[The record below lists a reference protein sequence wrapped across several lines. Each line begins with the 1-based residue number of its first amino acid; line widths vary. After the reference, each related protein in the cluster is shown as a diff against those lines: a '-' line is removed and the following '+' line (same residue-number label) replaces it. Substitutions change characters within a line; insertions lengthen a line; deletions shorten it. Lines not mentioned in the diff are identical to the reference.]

1 MTKKYFGEKK
11 DMTTTNTIELDITEK
26 SHNYAKIY
34 ASLIDDEYQRK
45 RAYGEIVALYAF
57 LDVIEKTNFDIQKS
71 MTLFRNPK
79 LNEEYEISDIYINN
93 HHVNIRVFVEGE
105 GVLIPKIHFE
115 AGIVPDF
122 YAVIKINKTLTT
134 AELIG
139 FIDTENIRKEDFDK
153 NYYSVLLNTLIT
165 YEEFLTKACSEKV
178 YNFEEKEHEQ
188 FKKLYLSLTDNELK
202 KEDKEKLL
210 QHIFKCRE
218 CRTEFC
224 CFTGFEM
231 VSCNTVK
238 YPDIMNDQT
247 LNIIGSVAVNEGN
260 YEGKEE
266 TIDISDKIQNKIVSE
281 PQEEFKEP
289 ENNISEEKN
298 SDINKKEI
306 APKAER
312 KEPEEKQTEK
322 EEMPKKQENS
332 QKPAEEAVQHS
343 ETEFKKVEE
352 PQKDVTVSDILDE
365 LFSLDE
371 GFNDIDGELDDKTIE
386 EDLQETLTSK
396 DEPAVTTITEN
407 EEEKHSALS
416 SNLTTDTIE
425 TETIEEDDLTET
437 IQKEEV
443 EFLEETIT
451 DGDIHVKNRENSILI
466 SEDEV
471 EEHDSGNEIVEETSG
486 SGELEII
493 EEDDYEEE
501 NENKAEDY
509 SAEEN
514 IELLNQNE
522 EEKEELTVIDGQNE
536 QTSSVNDENILNK
549 DNTSNLEIKEEKTSE
564 NEIEILPANTAGNLQ
579 KVIVDYDEY
588 GEPIYSYV
596 NNAGKEV
603 EEENGTEAIEEEE
616 NFEDLNERENE
627 NSPEDEE
634 LNEVMLENENDEEEI
649 TAGEPEMLKPVND
662 EDNEIKIDEEPEN
675 LEEIEE
681 KEEVNTPVNTAAGY
695 EEYAEEEYNNTETS
709 HDEDINSEYED
720 ENGDYEEYENENENE
735 EEMLPAKKGKNPLP
749 VILTLIVLLIIGG
762 GIGGYFLYKNHA
774 NNGENFQ
781 PQNDN
786 NAELEQ
792 PVQNEQTEEPPIE
805 LLPQDNP
812 ENIIEIPQNNDG
824 NNNEEQQKEEYVPP
838 LTEND
843 LLKNENKQPVTIH
856 EAMANAFTGTA
867 NPLSLKEVQWQ
878 CKPQLYANETFK
890 TYLQQLDDMFK
901 LNLRKNILNATE
913 MPENRTITV
922 KMAIANDG
930 NLERVQIADSSQ
942 SAQIDDIVLQSINE
956 TFDGEKS
963 VIINSGEGKSDFY
976 YLKLVIK
983 L

>member
-1 MTKKYFGEKK
+1 
-11 DMTTTNTIELDITEK
+11 MTTTNTIELDITEK

-122 YAVIKINKTLTT
+122 YAVIKVNKTLTT

-165 YEEFLTKACSEKV
+165 YEEFLTKACSDKV

-266 TIDISDKIQNKIVSE
+266 TIDISDKIQNKIVPE

-306 APKAER
+306 APKEER
-312 KEPEEKQTEK
+312 KEPEEKHTEK
-322 EEMPKKQENS
+322 EEMPKKQGNS

-425 TETIEEDDLTET
+425 TESFDDEDLTET

-443 EFLEETIT
+443 EILSETIT
-451 DGDIHVKNRENSILI
+451 EEDIHVKNRENSILI
-466 SEDEV
+466 SEDEN
-471 EEHDSGNEIVEETSG
+471 EEENTNKSYSENEIVEETS
-486 SGELEII
+486 SSSELEII
-493 EEDDYEEE
+493 EEDDSEEE
-501 NENKAEDY
+501 NGNKAEDY
-509 SAEEN
+509 SEEEN

-522 EEKEELTVIDGQNE
+522 EEEKEELTVLDGQNE
-536 QTSSVNDENILNK
+536 QTSSINDENILNK

-564 NEIEILPANTAGNLQ
+564 NEIEILPTNTARNLQ

-596 NNAGKEV
+596 NNASEEA
-603 EEENGTEAIEEEE
+603 EEETDTEEIEEIEEE

-627 NSPEDEE
+627 NSLEDEE
-634 LNEVMLENENDEEEI
+634 LNEVMLENENEEEEI
-649 TAGEPEMLKPVND
+649 TAGEPEMIKPVND

-681 KEEVNTPVNTAAGY
+681 KEEINTPVNTAAEY
-695 EEYAEEEYNNTETS
+695 EEYAEEEENHIETS

-720 ENGDYEEYENENENE
+720 ETGDYEEYENEGDENE
-735 EEMLPAKKGKNPLP
+735 EETLPSKKSKKTLPLIFAL
-749 VILTLIVLLIIGG
+749 VVLFIVGG

-774 NNGENFQ
+774 NNEENFQ

-792 PVQNEQTEEPPIE
+792 PVQNEQTEEAPIE

-824 NNNEEQQKEEYVPP
+824 NNNEEQPKEEYVPP

-867 NPLSLKEVQWQ
+867 NTLSLKEVQWQ

-913 MPENRTITV
+913 IPENRTITV

>member
-1 MTKKYFGEKK
+1 
-11 DMTTTNTIELDITEK
+11 MTTTNTIKLDITEK
-26 SHNYAKIY
+26 SHNYARIY

-45 RAYGEIVALYAF
+45 RAYSEIVALYAF

-79 LNEEYEISDIYINN
+79 LNEEYEIADIYVNN
-93 HHVNIRVFVEGE
+93 RHVDVRVFVEGE

-122 YAVIKINKTLTT
+122 YAVIKVNQTLTMG
-134 AELIG
+134 ELIG
-139 FIDTENIRKEDFDK
+139 FIDTENIQKEDFDK
-153 NYYSVLLNTLIT
+153 NYYSVLLNTLIS

-178 YNFEEKEHEQ
+178 YGFEEKEHEQ
-188 FKKLYLSLTDNELK
+188 FKKSYLSLTDNELK
-202 KEDKEKLL
+202 KEDKEKIL

-266 TIDISDKIQNKIVSE
+266 TIDISDKIRNKIVEE
-281 PQEEFKEP
+281 PKKEEINAPETNSLQEEITP
-289 ENNISEEKN
+289 ENKEIKPYEKPVEKEIKEEVQKN
-298 SDINKKEI
+298 QEKPKKE
-306 APKAER
+306 
-312 KEPEEKQTEK
+312 EEELK
-322 EEMPKKQENS
+322 
-332 QKPAEEAVQHS
+332 HS

-407 EEEKHSALS
+407 EEEKHSVLS

-425 TETIEEDDLTET
+425 PESIEEYDLTET

-443 EFLEETIT
+443 EFLSETNTEE
-451 DGDIHVKNRENSILI
+451 DIHVKNRENSILI

-493 EEDDYEEE
+493 EEDDSEEE
-501 NENKAEDY
+501 NGNKAEDY
-509 SAEEN
+509 SEEEN
-514 IELLNQNE
+514 IELLNQNEE

-536 QTSSVNDENILNK
+536 QTSSINDENILKK
-549 DNTSNLEIKEEKTSE
+549 DNTSDLEIKEEKTSE
-564 NEIEILPANTAGNLQ
+564 NEIEILPSDTAGNLQ

-616 NFEDLNERENE
+616 NFETSNEAESE
-627 NSPEDEE
+627 NSPEDEA
-634 LNEVMLENENDEEEI
+634 LNKLMLENGNDEEEI
-649 TAGEPEMLKPVND
+649 TTGEPEMLTPVNE
-662 EDNEIKIDEEPEN
+662 EDNEMKIEEEPDN
-675 LEEIEE
+675 IEEIEE
-681 KEEVNTPVNTAAGY
+681 KEENNTPVNTVAEY
-695 EEYAEEEYNNTETS
+695 EEYAEDEDNNTETS
-709 HDEDINSEYED
+709 HDEDANSEYEE
-720 ENGDYEEYENENENE
+720 ENGDYEEYENEDE
-735 EEMLPAKKGKNPLP
+735 EENFPVKKGKNPLP

-774 NNGENFQ
+774 NNGENFK

-792 PVQNEQTEEPPIE
+792 PVQNEQTEEQPIE

-843 LLKNENKQPVTIH
+843 LLKNENKQPITIH
-856 EAMANAFTGTA
+856 EAMANAFTGTSTS
-867 NPLSLKEVQWQ
+867 LSLKEVQWQ
-878 CKPQLYANETFK
+878 CKPQLYANEAFK
-890 TYLQQLDDMFK
+890 AYLQQLDDMFK

-913 MPENRTITV
+913 IPENRTITV

-956 TFDGEKS
+956 TFEGEKS